1 MRVTNLGRFKD
12 SEQRKSSSLIDLT
25 HKAYGL
31 YFNLLMRGVKHLPV
45 IFLLAFAIPLPLSG
59 QTDRNLSTAGKK
71 SEAQNKEKSK
81 KSSGKPSEKSATHAV
96 NSPAPTTPPQPSVAS
111 APIPVP
117 APSPISAPQDPTR
130 IWILGVTAGLTVL
143 NTLLLV
149 FALLRPK
156 AQGSSGSLNFPS
168 PAPGPNSQDDLQRLS
183 KAFAGL
189 HEALDKNAEEIRRH
203 QRGYDQKIL
212 KTLLGRLVQVQ
223 LFLEDAVSEKPP
235 KESTV
240 QSVADELAMV
250 LDEYGIRMHD
260 PKGEPYLTTPGV
272 ATNPKTVPTDRAEL
286 KGRIAEVRQKG
297 FFLKTPVGD
306 EVLLPA
312 KVTVYE

>member
-31 YFNLLMRGVKHLPV
+31 YFDLLMSGVKHLPV

-59 QTDRNLSTAGKK
+59 QTDRNSSTAGKK

-81 KSSGKPSEKSATHAV
+81 KASGKLTEKSATPAV
-96 NSPAPTTPPQPSVAS
+96 SPPAPMTLPQPTVAS
-111 APIPVP
+111 AHIP
-117 APSPISAPQDPTR
+117 APAPASISTPQDHAR
-130 IWILGVTAGLTVL
+130 FWILGGTAGLTVL

-149 FALLRPK
+149 FALLRPR
-156 AQGSSGSLNFPS
+156 AQGSSDSLNCPS
-168 PAPGPNSQDDLQRLS
+168 PGSDQNSQNDLQRLS
-183 KAFAGL
+183 RAFAGL
-189 HEALDKNAEEIRRH
+189 HEALDKKDEEIRRH

-212 KTLLGRLVQVQ
+212 KTLLSRLVQVQ
-223 LFLEDAVSEKPP
+223 LFMQDAQAEKPP
-235 KESTV
+235 KESTL

-250 LDEYGIRMHD
+250 LDEYGIRAHD
-260 PKGEPYLTTPGV
+260 PEGEPYRTTPGV
-272 ATNPKTVPTDRAEL
+272 ATNPKTIPTDRADL

-297 FFLKTPVGD
+297 FFLKTPAGE

>member
-1 MRVTNLGRFKD
+1 MDKFK
-12 SEQRKSSSLIDLT
+12 QLLVLI
-25 HKAYGL
+25 A
-31 YFNLLMRGVKHLPV
+31 
-45 IFLLAFAIPLPLSG
+45 LAFVASPPLLG

-81 KSSGKPSEKSATHAV
+81 KPSGKVSEKSAIPAV
-96 NSPAPTTPPQPSVAS
+96 SPPSPAVPPQPPMAS
-111 APIPVP
+111 APIPGP
-117 APSPISAPQDPTR
+117 APISTPQGPAR
-130 IWILGVTAGLTVL
+130 IWILGGTAGLTVL

-156 AQGSSGSLNFPS
+156 AQGSSDSLNFPR

-183 KAFAGL
+183 KAFGGL
-189 HEALDKNAEEIRRH
+189 HEALDKKDEEIRRH

-212 KTLLGRLVQVQ
+212 KTLLSRLVQVQ
-223 LFLEDAVSEKPP
+223 LFMQDAQAEKPP
-235 KESTV
+235 KESTL

-250 LDEYGIRMHD
+250 LDEYGIRTHN
-260 PKGEPYLTTPGV
+260 PEGEPYRTTPGV
-272 ATNPKTVPTDRAEL
+272 ATNPKTIPTDRADL

-297 FFLKTPVGD
+297 FFLKTPAGE

>member
-1 MRVTNLGRFKD
+1 
-12 SEQRKSSSLIDLT
+12 
-25 HKAYGL
+25 
-31 YFNLLMRGVKHLPV
+31 
-45 IFLLAFAIPLPLSG
+45 
-59 QTDRNLSTAGKK
+59 
-71 SEAQNKEKSK
+71 
-81 KSSGKPSEKSATHAV
+81 
-96 NSPAPTTPPQPSVAS
+96 
-111 APIPVP
+111 
-117 APSPISAPQDPTR
+117 
-130 IWILGVTAGLTVL
+130 LTVL

-156 AQGSSGSLNFPS
+156 AQGSSGSSSLPS

-183 KAFAGL
+183 RAFAGL
-189 HEALDKNAEEIRRH
+189 HEALDKKDEEIRRH

-223 LFLEDAVSEKPP
+223 LFLEDAISEKPP

-250 LDEYGIRMHD
+250 LDEYGIRTHD
-260 PKGEPYLTTPGV
+260 PKGELYRTTPGV
-272 ATNPKTVPTDRAEL
+272 ATNPKTAPTDRAEL

-297 FFLKTPVGD
+297 FFLKTPTGE